1 VIKMSG
7 IADGLDV
14 RVKEKK
20 NQRWLLGFGLNPEG
34 GAGLGCGKA

>member
-1 VIKMSG
+1 MKEFKEKLVIKMSG

-20 NQRWLLGFGLNPEG
+20 NQR
-34 GAGLGCGKA
+34 